1 MSCNGRTAALIL
13 SGLAVLLTSGLSAA
27 DPIADFYKGKSITL
41 TIGTEPGGGYDQYAR
56 TLARHIGR
64 FIPGNPNVIPKNVPG
79 ADGIQAAHRLSNLAP
94 RDGSEIGSFHRG
106 IPILPLIGQMKE
118 IEFDAAKLGWIGSLN
133 KEASLCMSWHTSP
146 VKTFED
152 MLKHEFIVGVTAAG
166 ASLDTFE
173 APLMNVF
180 GAKLKV
186 VAGYRGGQT
195 IDLAMERGEIDGRC
209 GVSWSSLVARGA
221 DWFKE
226 GKINVL
232 LQFGLQR
239 HPDLKDVRLMQE
251 IATKSDDKE
260 ALELLQVPTLIGR
273 PFLAPPNVPAE
284 RLAALRSAFNAM
296 IKDEG
301 FIADAAKQRMEIQLV
316 TGEEIQ
322 KVIAHAYGAE
332 PQVLARA
339 KDLMKVPE
347 K

>member
-1 MSCNGRTAALIL
+1 MSCNRRTASLIL
-13 SGLAVLLTSGLSAA
+13 SGIAILLTSGLAAA
-27 DPIADFYKGKSITL
+27 DPIEDFYKGKSITL

-64 FIPGNPNVIPKNVPG
+64 FIPGNPTVIPKNVPG
-79 ADGIQAAHRLSNLAP
+79 ADGIQAAHRLYNLAP

-106 IPILPLIGQMKE
+106 IPVLPLIGQMKE

-133 KEASLCMSWHTSP
+133 KEASLCMSWHTSR

-173 APLMNVF
+173 GPLMNVF

-226 GKINVL
+226 GKINIIV
-232 LQFGLQR
+232 QFGLQR

-251 IATKSDDKE
+251 IATKPDDKE

-273 PFLAPPNVPAE
+273 PFLAPPGVPAE
-284 RLAALRSAFNAM
+284 RLAALRAAFNAM
-296 IKDEG
+296 IKDQG
-301 FIADAAKQRMEIQLV
+301 FLADAAKQRMEIQLV

-332 PQVLARA
+332 PQVLSRA